1 MFGHDCDLVAIHTED
16 FSLEVDQL
24 PLTHFHIVP
33 GLEVMLSLLTCR
45 NSPQPSFTS
54 LKSAH
59 RAQQKTRAM
68 TTQNTYELGN
78 STCGFCDHLQ
88 INALWLVLKLFQF

>member
-45 NSPQPSFTS
+45 NSPQPT
-54 LKSAH
+54 
-59 RAQQKTRAM
+59 AQLHITEVSPQSTAEDESYD
-68 TTQNTYELGN
+68 NTE
-78 STCGFCDHLQ
+78 H
-88 INALWLVLKLFQF
+88 I